1 MNFQISKTDPQIR
14 EPDLH
19 LAERSLIQFPV
30 PARLKQNKPISPD
43 SSTPPSG
50 QAALPD
56 DGEQMRALARANSEL
71 LAELE
76 AVRERLTELE
86 DLEVQRITDEQ
97 ERFDSLNVLDEYAQ
111 QLEESR
117 DKLARLLRAGVGI
130 EEARTTHGILQ
141 TVADAVGAAGWA
153 SAVVYLFENFE
164 VMESAFYGV
173 CEEDIIELERNR
185 RPADERARMFAPA
198 FDEFKISRS
207 YFVPAQ
213 RLHEVI
219 HSRYVVPGRRE
230 SMPGDDWDPMD
241 LVYVPMYS
249 STGKILGTMNCDD
262 PINGKRPNA
271 EVFQYLEIFADLAAR
286 KIETVQLLNRQ
297 AEIESQLR
305 ESEEKY
311 RTIFD
316 RSADGFFLMDDL
328 FRECN
333 DAALKL
339 FNCEH
344 DDIIGHS
351 PAEFSPKFQPDGQR
365 SDKLASEYINRAR
378 NGNPQSFEWVHLR
391 KDGAELNCEVSLA
404 SIEVSGRSMIM
415 AIVRDVTDR
424 KRMAHD
430 KDTTAIASQLFLS
443 ARSMDLVYSQLPK
456 ILTSRFPLTI
466 AAVELHDQNSD
477 EMVLVGEENTG
488 LPLGFRVPATMTIS
502 GTVLRSGEPVT
513 DAQTGR
519 RPDYAHADLRRI
531 GLQRIICVPLRVR
544 DHVIGVIWL
553 GDTEHVK
560 SSGQAVNDLYQLL
573 VPLNVIANYLAQAID
588 RQRAEE
594 ELFDLKQFF
603 EKLLDNLP
611 AQVSVYDTEGRY
623 RYANHASVPDE
634 NVREWVIGQ
643 TDDDLQHRLGLPAD
657 LGRVRLAA
665 IADAMKKRD
674 LVAFEELARDANDR
688 ERYYL
693 KAISPVFNQSGA
705 IDYFIGYGQDITDT
719 KLWEQEQRLLR
730 QIPADSPH
738 PVLSCDQDGHVRYM
752 NQAAEELAASHG
764 GASIKNILP
773 PDHNEIVA
781 RIAKGEQNKIEK
793 SNSIGGAT
801 VFWTYSRN
809 SYGNIGVYGA
819 VLPAG
824 NSKSISS
831 SQQAHLT
838 DSITSSISFPVWM
851 IDASGNTISSSAAAR
866 RLLGELNVDGVR
878 KLIDEDFWM
887 AILSNRGP
895 QREVL
900 LRECQFHSRS
910 WKWTVTFTSDQLRLI
925 ELQDV
930 TEFRQLQDKL
940 RHAQKLEAVG
950 RLAGGIA
957 HDFNN
962 LLTGIMGNLE
972 LLEQAHSSSDHTRD
986 CAREA
991 AKAAE
996 RASNLVRQ
1004 LLNYSRKSADEARS
1018 LDPNAVCSS
1027 VARMLS
1033 RTVDRRI
1040 TVVEEPCE
1048 NAWPLS
1054 ADPNQIEQILM
1065 NLGVNSADAIIEK
1078 ISMDGSEVDPPT
1090 IRIKTENV
1098 PNFNLLGSDGK
1109 RQIRDC
1115 VAIYVIDNGC
1125 GMSPQIQKRI
1135 FDAFFTTKAENRGT
1149 GLGLSIVAE
1158 LVDDLG
1164 GEIEVHSQ
1172 EGTGTTFKLLFPR
1185 TEIAITPQAPARAFG
1200 NIRGGIETVLL
1211 VDDEPVIIDL
1221 GKEVLE
1227 QAGYTVLT
1235 AMDGREAVQT
1245 FFDNAD
1251 TVALVIMDIS
1261 LPVMS
1266 GDEAV
1271 AMILAEREDIPIILS
1286 SGLPDAAA
1294 ERRKISLGSVA
1305 FIQKPYR
1312 PSELLSAVREVLDH
1326 AQQ

>member
-1 MNFQISKTDPQIR
+1 MVS
-14 EPDLH
+14 
-19 LAERSLIQFPV
+19 
-30 PARLKQNKPISPD
+30 ARLKQNQPISPD
-43 SSTPPSG
+43 SSDPASDHVN
-50 QAALPD
+50 APD
-56 DGEQMRALARANSEL
+56 SVEQLRATVLANSEL
-71 LAELE
+71 LAELD
-76 AVRERLTELE
+76 AVRERLAELE

-130 EEARTTHGILQ
+130 EEARTTRGILQ

-153 SAVVYLFENFE
+153 SAVVYLFESFE
-164 VMESAFYGV
+164 VIESAFYGV
-173 CEEDIIELERNR
+173 CDEDIIELERNR
-185 RPADERARMFAPA
+185 RPADERARMFAPT
-198 FDEFKISRS
+198 FDEFKVSRS
-207 YFVPAQ
+207 YFVPSQ

-249 STGKILGTMNCDD
+249 STGKILGTINCDD
-262 PINGKRPNA
+262 PVNGKRPNA

-339 FNCEH
+339 FSCEH
-344 DDIIGHS
+344 DDVIGHS

-404 SIEVSGRSMIM
+404 SIDVSGRSMIM
-415 AIVRDVTDR
+415 AIVRDITDR

-456 ILTSRFPLTI
+456 ILTSRFPLNI
-466 AAVELHDQNSD
+466 AAVELYDQLSD

-488 LPLGFRVPATMTIS
+488 LPLGFRVPAAMTIS
-502 GTVLRSGEPVT
+502 GTVVRSGDPVT

-531 GLQRIICVPLRVR
+531 GLQKIICVPLRVR

-560 SSGQAVNDLYQLL
+560 SSGQAVQDLYQLI

-603 EKLLDNLP
+603 ERLLDNLP
-611 AQVSVYDTEGRY
+611 AQVSVYDTQGRY
-623 RYANHASVPDE
+623 RYANRASVPDE
-634 NVREWVIGQ
+634 VMREWVIGQ
-643 TDDDLQHRLGLPAD
+643 NDDDLQHRLGLSAET
-657 LGRVRLAA
+657 GRVRLAA
-665 IADAMKKRD
+665 IADALRKRD
-674 LVAFEELARDANDR
+674 LVTFEELSRDAGDR

-693 KAISPVFNQSGA
+693 KAISPVFGDTGGV
-705 IDYFIGYGQDITDT
+705 DYIIGYGQDITDT

-730 QIPADSPH
+730 QIPADSPY
-738 PVLSCDQDGHVRYM
+738 PVLSCDLEGKIRYM
-752 NQAAEELAASHG
+752 NAAAEELVASHG
-764 GASIKNILP
+764 GAVAENILP
-773 PDHNEIVA
+773 LDHHAVVA
-781 RIAKGEQNKIEK
+781 EFVAGEKSRIEK
-793 SNSIGGAT
+793 SRSLGDFSAI
-801 VFWTYSRN
+801 WTYCRN

-819 VLPAG
+819 ILPAHQ
-824 NSKSISS
+824 SKNAPTS
-831 SQQAHLT
+831 SQQAHLADT
-838 DSITSSISFPVWM
+838 VTASISLPVWM
-851 IDASGNTISSSAAAR
+851 LDASGNTISSSVAAR
-866 RLLGELNVDGVR
+866 RLLSELNVDSVR
-878 KLIDEDFWM
+878 KLMDEDFWT

-900 LRECQFHSRS
+900 GKECQFHSRA
-910 WKWTVTFTSDQLRLI
+910 WKWTITFTTDQLRLI

-962 LLTGIMGNLE
+962 LLTGIIGNLE
-972 LLEQAHSSSDHTRD
+972 LLEQAHVSSDHTRD

-1040 TVVEEPCE
+1040 SVVEDSCE
-1048 NAWPLS
+1048 KVWPIS

-1065 NLGVNSADAIIEK
+1065 NLGVNAADAILER
-1078 ISMDGSEVDPPT
+1078 ISVDGSESEPPK
-1090 IRIKTENV
+1090 ISIKTENV
-1098 PNFNLLGSDGK
+1098 KDYNLIGAEGK
-1109 RQIRDC
+1109 RLTRDC
-1115 VAIYVIDNGC
+1115 VAISVIDNGC
-1125 GMSPQIQKRI
+1125 GMSQQIQKRI

-1164 GEIEVHSQ
+1164 GEIDVQSQ
-1172 EGTGTTFKLLFPR
+1172 EGLGTTFRLLIPR
-1185 TEIAITPQAPARAFG
+1185 TETAISAQIPARTFG
-1200 NIRGGIETVLL
+1200 NIRGGTETVLL

-1227 QAGYTVLT
+1227 HAGYTVLT
-1235 AMDGREAVQT
+1235 AMDGREAVQI
-1245 FFDNAD
+1245 FSENAD

-1271 AMILAEREDIPIILS
+1271 SMILAEREDTPVILS
-1286 SGLPDAAA
+1286 SGLPDVAS

>member
-1 MNFQISKTDPQIR
+1 MQNQPNSLDSNHPS
-14 EPDLH
+14 PVH
-19 LAERSLIQFPV
+19 LNSDNPAEQSRAV
-30 PARLKQNKPISPD
+30 
-43 SSTPPSG
+43 
-50 QAALPD
+50 ALS
-56 DGEQMRALARANSEL
+56 NSEL
-71 LAELE
+71 VAELE
-76 AVRERLTELE
+76 LVRERLAELE

-153 SAVVYLFENFE
+153 SAVVYLFDSFE
-164 VMESAFYGV
+164 VIESAFFGV
-173 CEEDIIELERNR
+173 CDEDIVELERNR
-185 RPADERARMFAPA
+185 RPADERARMFAA
-198 FDEFKISRS
+198 DFDEFKVSRS

-219 HSRYVVPGRRE
+219 HSQYVVPGRRE

-249 STGKILGTMNCDD
+249 STGKVLGTINCDD
-262 PINGKRPNA
+262 PVNGKRPNA
-271 EVFQYLEIFADLAAR
+271 DVFQYLEIFADLAAR

-365 SDKLASEYINRAR
+365 SDKLASEYITRAR
-378 NGNPQSFEWVHLR
+378 NGAPQNFEWVHLR
-391 KDGAELNCEVSLA
+391 KDGVELNCEVSLA

-443 ARSMDLVYSQLPK
+443 ARSMELVYSQLPK
-456 ILTSRFPLTI
+456 ILTSRFPLSI
-466 AAVELHDQNSD
+466 AAVELFDQSTD

-488 LPLGFRVPATMTIS
+488 LPLGFRVSAALTIS
-502 GTVLRSGEPVT
+502 GTVVRSGEPVT

-531 GLQRIICVPLRVR
+531 GIQKIICVPLRVR
-544 DHVIGVIWL
+544 DHTVGVLWL
-553 GDTEHVK
+553 GDTVHVP
-560 SSGQAVNDLYQLL
+560 SSSQAVKDLNQLL

-611 AQVSVYDTEGRY
+611 AQVSVHDQQGRY
-623 RYANHASVPDE
+623 RYANRASVADE
-634 NVREWVIGQ
+634 VVREWVIGQ
-643 TDDDLQHRLGLPAD
+643 TDDDLLHRLGMSPEI
-657 LGRVRLAA
+657 GRKRMAA
-665 IADAMKKRD
+665 IEEAVKKRD
-674 LVAFEELARDANDR
+674 LITYEELTRDAYDR

-693 KAISPVFNQSGA
+693 KAISPVVNINGSV
-705 IDYFIGYGQDITDT
+705 DYIIGYGQDITDT

-730 QIPADSPH
+730 LLPSDSPY
-738 PVLSCDQDGHVRYM
+738 PVLSCDHHGKVLYM
-752 NQAAEELAASHG
+752 NNSAEELARAHG
-764 GASIKNILP
+764 KNGANSILP
-773 PDHNEIVA
+773 EEHNHI
-781 RIAKGEQNKIEK
+781 IAELLDKGSTRLEVSRELGESVIY
-793 SNSIGGAT
+793 
-801 VFWTYSRN
+801 WTYSKN
-809 SYGNIGVYGA
+809 SVGNISVYGIALPAQSGVYS
-819 VLPAG
+819 L
-824 NSKSISS
+824 
-831 SQQAHLT
+831 
-838 DSITSSISFPVWM
+838 TSSRRSHLSDIVTSGISWPVWLL
-851 IDASGNTISSSAAAR
+851 DATGNTITSSAAAT
-866 RLLGELNVDGVR
+866 RLLDELNVDSVR
-878 KLIDEDFWM
+878 KMMDDDFWM
-887 AILSNRGP
+887 RILAARP
-895 QREVL
+895 PHREVL
-900 LRECQFHSRS
+900 TRECQFHSRS
-910 WKWTVTFTSDQLRLI
+910 WKWTVTFTNDQHRLI

-930 TEFRQLQDKL
+930 TEYVQLQDKL

-962 LLTGIMGNLE
+962 LLTGIIGNLE
-972 LLEQAHSSSDHTRD
+972 LLEQAQNSSEHTRD

-1004 LLNYSRKSADEARS
+1004 LLNYSRKSADNPRS

-1027 VARMLS
+1027 VAKMLS

-1040 TVVEEPCE
+1040 AVVEDVSDKV
-1048 NAWPLS
+1048 WPIS

-1065 NLGVNSADAIIEK
+1065 NLGVNAADAILERIVV
-1078 ISMDGSEVDPPT
+1078 DGINGEQPT

-1098 PNFNLLGSDGK
+1098 PKYSLLTSDGK
-1109 RQIRDC
+1109 RKVSDC
-1115 VAIYVIDNGC
+1115 IAISVIDNGC

-1135 FDAFFTTKAENRGT
+1135 FDAFFTTKAEHRGT

-1158 LVDDLG
+1158 LVEDLG

-1172 EGTGTTFKLLFPR
+1172 EGHGTTFRMILPKSDVEPTIQL
-1185 TEIAITPQAPARAFG
+1185 PARAFG
-1200 NIRGGIETVLL
+1200 NVRGGTETVLL

-1221 GKEVLE
+1221 GREVLE
-1227 QAGYTVLT
+1227 HAGYTVLT
-1235 AMDGREAVQT
+1235 ATDGREAVQI
-1245 FFDNAD
+1245 FCDNAD
-1251 TVALVIMDIS
+1251 TIAIVIMDIS

-1271 AMILAEREDIPIILS
+1271 SMILAEREDTPIILS
-1286 SGLPDAAA
+1286 SGLPDAAS

-1312 PSELLSAVREVLDH
+1312 PSELLSSVREVLDH
-1326 AQQ
+1326 AKQ